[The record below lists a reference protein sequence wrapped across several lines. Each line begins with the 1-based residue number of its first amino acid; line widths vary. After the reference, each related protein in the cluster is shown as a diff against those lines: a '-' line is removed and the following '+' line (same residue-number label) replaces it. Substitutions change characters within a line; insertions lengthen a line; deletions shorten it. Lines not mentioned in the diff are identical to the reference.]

1 MCGCV
6 ATTLSTGSDRP
17 DPLTKAAKGSE
28 AGDPERASLR
38 LKGARRRVVE
48 AENPI
53 HVEIITYSCI

>member
-38 LKGARRRVVE
+38 LKGARRRVEEV
-48 AENPI
+48 ENPI
-53 HVEIITYSCI
+53 